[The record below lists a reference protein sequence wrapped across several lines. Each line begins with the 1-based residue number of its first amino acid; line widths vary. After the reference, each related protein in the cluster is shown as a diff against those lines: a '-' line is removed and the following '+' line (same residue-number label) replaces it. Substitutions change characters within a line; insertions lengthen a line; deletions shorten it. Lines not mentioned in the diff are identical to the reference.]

1 MHRYS
6 KDNIFLWTK
15 ILMAY
20 KKKIAVIGGG
30 FAGIGALASLVEEG
44 CFDPICFERTSEC
57 AGTWCYRE
65 ESTDGVASIM
75 PTTIL
80 NHSKEIGAISNFPPN
95 KEVNNF
101 MKHEE
106 FYQYITDYAKA
117 NDILKYIRY
126 NSEVV
131 SVKRSVDYNET
142 GRWIVTVKDTISET
156 LFSDI
161 YDGVIVAVGHMN
173 RPKMPNYPGQE
184 KFKGHIMHTHKLK
197 GVQQYQNK
205 NVVVVGMG
213 CSALDAA
220 VEISNVTKQV
230 YLSSRSGA
238 HVLKRIGPKGY
249 PYDYILLRPYFF
261 QLFDIFP
268 SDMISSVFESIYT
281 DNYFHQ
287 KLFPVA
293 PKHHIFSKDPVVNDQ
308 IGVKLLSGSIIQKT
322 NIECFTE
329 DGVIFEGDSKVT
341 KADVVIMAT
350 GYTWKFP
357 FLEEGTLIQEENK
370 INLYK
375 CIFPPHLPH
384 ATLAIIGFFL
394 PFGPGIPAGELQ
406 SRWTAQVFAGKC
418 KLPSHQ
424 EMMMDINKKYE
435 INCSRY
441 PSCEKISVR
450 VDYISYCDDIAFQFG
465 AKPNLY
471 KLVFTDPSLFLKILF
486 GPSLS
491 YQYRLQGPHLWKGA
505 REAIMTSH
513 DRILYAITKKRFS
526 GNSRKYF

>member
-1 MHRYS
+1 MTTKMTRLLNKVALPLHF
-6 KDNIFLWTK
+6 IFMLCGVRQF
-15 ILMAY
+15 MAY

-30 FAGIGALASLVEEG
+30 FAGIGALSSLAEEG

-80 NHSKEIGAISNFPPN
+80 NHN
-95 KEVNNF
+95 
-101 MKHEE
+101 
-106 FYQYITDYAKA
+106 YAKA

-131 SVKRSVDYNET
+131 SVKRSGDYNET
-142 GRWIVTVKDTISET
+142 GRWVVTVKDTISET

-161 YDGVIVAVGHMN
+161 YDGVMVAVGHMN

-184 KFKGHIMHTHKLK
+184 KFKGLIMHTHKLK

-230 YLSSRSGA
+230 YVSTRSGA

-268 SDMISSVFESIYT
+268 CDMISSAFESIYT
-281 DNYFHQ
+281 DIYFHQ

-308 IGVKLLSGSIIQKT
+308 IGIKLLSGSIIQKT

-329 DGVIFEGDSKVT
+329 DGVIFEGDSNVT

-370 INLYK
+370 INIYK
-375 CIFPPHLPH
+375 CIFPPHLPQ

-418 KLPSHQ
+418 KLPSQQ

-435 INCSRY
+435 INSSRY
-441 PSCEKISVR
+441 PACEKISVR
-450 VDYISYCDDIAFQFG
+450 VDYISYCDDIASQFG

-471 KLVFTDPSLFLKILF
+471 KIVFTDPSLFLKILF

-513 DRILYAITKKRFS
+513 DRILYAITKRDSVEIHGNIFKRVFS
-526 GNSRKYF
+526 KLLSYMLF